1 MPTNEPSAV
10 AGLFLAA
17 VHARDLDAIMALY
30 EPDATLLLQG
40 RELKGADAIRSY
52 WARSLSMEP
61 SLIIETEHFVQGPET
76 AVHMDTWH
84 LTATRTDGSALQESG
99 QGIEV
104 LRRQADDTWLVVL
117 GAPGS
122 A

>member
-17 VHARDLDAIMALY
+17 LNARDLDAIMALY

-40 RELKGADAIRSY
+40 RELKGADAIRQY
-52 WARSLSMEP
+52 WAKSLSMEP
-61 SLIIETEHFVQGPET
+61 SLTVKTEQMVQGPET
-76 AVHMDTWH
+76 AVHVDTWE
-84 LTATRTDGSALQESG
+84 LTATRTDGSALHASG
-99 QGIEV
+99 QGVEV
-104 LRRQADDTWLVVL
+104 LRRQPDGTWLVVL
-117 GAPGS
+117 DAPGG